1 MAISHQTIRLA
12 KQLRVVL
19 DERVDAA
26 VRRLVEAWARGWE
39 EINGEWEAAIY
50 DLVVNSRDGK
60 WPTRMQIAR
69 ASRVQ
74 QALAIATEQ
83 VTGLAEFTGVTV
95 STAAREVS
103 GEVGLWQARLI
114 ASQMPDQAGT
124 TAQLIARFNRVEAEA
139 IAAIVE
145 RTTEQITAAT
155 RPLSAG
161 ATDAMKR
168 ALVRGVALGENPRV
182 AARRMLQRVE
192 GEFNGGLSRAL
203 VIARTEML
211 DAHRSATAAAQLAN
225 ADVLTGWMWLAK
237 LDKRTCP
244 ACWARHGSIHD
255 LGETGPDD
263 HPQGRCARMPVTKS
277 WAELGFEDVIEPEPV
292 VPDAAQVFADLP
304 RVDQL
309 AIMGPVRLKA
319 LDDGVLDL
327 ADMAVRKDNPDWRR
341 SWVPISTKTVRRHLI
356 RSA

>member
-1 MAISHQTIRLA
+1 MAIGHQTLRLA
-12 KQLRVVL
+12 SQLRVVL
-19 DERVDAA
+19 DNSVDQA
-26 VRRLVEAWARGWE
+26 VRALVEAWARGWE

-50 DLVVNSRDGK
+50 DLVVNSRDGH

-74 QALAIATEQ
+74 QALAVATEQ

-95 STAAREVS
+95 STSSREVS
-103 GEVGLWQARLI
+103 GETAMWQARLI

-124 TAQLIARFNRVEAEA
+124 TAQLVAQFDRVDPEA

-145 RTTEQITAAT
+145 RTTEQVTART
-155 RPLSAG
+155 KPLSAL
-161 ATDAMKR
+161 ATDSMKR

-211 DAHRSATAAAQLAN
+211 DAHRSATAAAQMAN
-225 ADVLTGWMWLAK
+225 ADVLAGWMWLAK
-237 LDKRTCP
+237 LDNRTCP
-244 ACWARHGSIHD
+244 SCWARHGTIHD
-255 LGETGPDD
+255 LHETGPDD
-263 HPQGRCARMPVTKS
+263 HPQGRCGRMPVTKS
-277 WAELGFEDVIEPEPV
+277 WAELGFDDVIEPEPV
-292 VPDAAQVFADLP
+292 VPDAGQVFAGLP
-304 RVDQL
+304 RADQL
-309 AIMGPVRLKA
+309 AIMGPIRLKA

-327 ADMAVRKDNPDWRR
+327 SDMAVRKDNPDWRR
-341 SWVPISTKTVRRHLI
+341 SWVPISTKTVRRHLV